1 MKGFL
6 SGRRFDLVRG
16 ESHLRFDADGG
27 LGGSLDGTSLRGSW
41 SATMTLL
48 RLTELELLEDGSWER
63 AEDRELPIRW
73 LDGKLNVSI
82 DGQNYRDFSWSHR
95 G

>member
-1 MKGFL
+1 MAGFL

-16 ESHLRFDADGG
+16 DSHLRFDADGG
-27 LGGSLDGTSLRGSW
+27 LGGTLNGVPLRGSW

-48 RLTELELLEDGSWER
+48 RLMELELLVDGSWER